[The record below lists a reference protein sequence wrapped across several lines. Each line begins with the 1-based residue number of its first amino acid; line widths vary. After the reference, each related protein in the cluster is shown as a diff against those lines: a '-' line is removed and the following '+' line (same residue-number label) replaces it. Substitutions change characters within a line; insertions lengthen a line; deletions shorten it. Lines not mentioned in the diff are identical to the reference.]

1 MARPK
6 IKEEVDI
13 EEKEAYI
20 SRELGAVLIDYET
33 GKYYETNDTATFFIT
48 LLRNARIKTVD
59 QMIDMICNEYEVDRD
74 TALQD
79 FNELLEKLEKL
90 GLLEE

>member
-13 EEKEAYI
+13 EKKEAYI

-33 GKYYETNDTATFFIT
+33 GKYYETNDTGTFIVT

-59 QMIDMICNEYEVDRD
+59 QMIDMICEEYEVDRD
-74 TALQD
+74 IALQD
-79 FNELLEKLEKL
+79 FNEFVEKLEKY
-90 GLLEE
+90 GLIEE